1 LTDLAFLKK
10 TTSMSNLVNTNYQS
24 DSLSKIREQIDE
36 INLKI
41 VDLLHQRY
49 QLTAEVARY
58 KKQFNLPI
66 KDLER
71 EKLMFSKIKSTVSV
85 LGLPVEEVIRI
96 FEIIVE
102 YTSKQQENIL
112 K

>member
-1 LTDLAFLKK
+1 
-10 TTSMSNLVNTNYQS
+10 MSNLVNTNYQINTNYQS

-66 KDLER
+66 KDLKR

-102 YTSKQQENIL
+102 YTYKQQENIL

>member
-1 LTDLAFLKK
+1 
-10 TTSMSNLVNTNYQS
+10 MSNLVNTNYQS
-24 DSLSKIREQIDE
+24 DRLSKIREQIDE

-66 KDLER
+66 KDLKR

-102 YTSKQQENIL
+102 YTYKQQENIL

>member
-1 LTDLAFLKK
+1 
-10 TTSMSNLVNTNYQS
+10 MSNLVNTNYQINTNYQS

-102 YTSKQQENIL
+102 YTYKQQENIL

>member
-1 LTDLAFLKK
+1 
-10 TTSMSNLVNTNYQS
+10 MSNFVNTNYQS

-102 YTSKQQENIL
+102 YTYKQQENIL
-112 K
+112 NLK

>member
-1 LTDLAFLKK
+1 
-10 TTSMSNLVNTNYQS
+10 MSNLVNTNYQS

-49 QLTAEVARY
+49 QLTAKVARY

>member
-1 LTDLAFLKK
+1 
-10 TTSMSNLVNTNYQS
+10 MSNLVNTNYQS

-71 EKLMFSKIKSTVSV
+71 EKLMFSKIKSAVSV